1 MQDLASG
8 KAKAAAD
15 TASDKASKAS
25 KKTQGSGKE
34 AQKSAAAKLE
44 QVRAMCCCLPC
55 VICAFVS
62 LLQL

>member
-25 KKTQGSGKE
+25 KKTQASGKE
-34 AQKSAAAKLE
+34 AQKAAAAKLE
-44 QVRAMCCCLPC
+44 QVSAMCRFP
-55 VICAFVS
+55 ICWFGACII
-62 LLQL
+62 LLQI